1 MQIQCRTLF
10 DITQTGTTGHY
21 KPSQVPYK
29 DRVGQAITN
38 QNDWTRSRNQQRN
51 LETITQILQLRTQI
65 FDQSM
70 PVKDNGYWSFTFNVE
85 FEGIYRTD
93 NDEFSVLK
101 QDCEGVPMLVGLDE
115 EYTITPL
122 LTTDG
127 SQQNIWFELIA
138 VNN

>member
-1 MQIQCRTLF
+1 MKIRCTTKF
-10 DITQTGTTGHY
+10 DITATGVTGHC
-21 KPSQVPYK
+21 KPSRLPFT
-29 DRVGQAITN
+29 DASGQTITSEAEWN
-38 QNDWTRSRNQQRN
+38 RARNQQRN

-70 PVKDNGYWSFTFNVE
+70 PVEDNGYWSFTFNVE

>member
-29 DRVGQAITN
+29 DRVGQVITN

-127 SQQNIWFELIA
+127 SQQNIWFEMLT

>member
-51 LETITQILQLRTQI
+51 LETITQLLSLRTQI
-65 FDQSM
+65 DNVTRPVFDN
-70 PVKDNGYWSFTFNVE
+70 DHWSFE
-85 FEGIYRTD
+85 FEVESDTIFAQADDPLG
-93 NDEFSVLK
+93 VLK
-101 QDCEGVPMLVGLDE
+101 DDCYGVPMLLSTEPALGFD
-115 EYTITPL
+115 
-122 LTTDG
+122 
-127 SQQNIWFELIA
+127 NIWFEPI
-138 VNN
+138 NIQ